1 MSAEFWI
8 MSLVFLAVV
17 AVAALVLVLRMGR
30 KGGEEASLVDQLT
43 QERADLEK
51 DLAVARDA
59 LLHERERAKDEAER
73 REAAEQARDAANSS
87 LRALHGELA
96 AAKATLNE
104 RTATREAMMREF
116 QAMAQEILT
125 AQGKSI
131 GEQNRQQVDLL
142 LEPLRDQ
149 LTKFQAELSGSHK
162 ESLVVHSALKERID
176 QLSNDSARVSNEA
189 AELAKALRG
198 QSHTQGAWGEMI
210 LSSIL
215 ERSGLRQGE
224 QYRMQSNH
232 VTEEGARLRPDV
244 IVDLPGSKQIVID
257 SKVSLTAY
265 AEYVNATE
273 DGPRDA
279 ALVRHAASLRGHIK
293 GLSRK
298 EYQALPGMTFDYV
311 VMFLPVEGSLSAALQ
326 KDPQLMTFA
335 LEHNVAI
342 ATPATLMLMLRTVE
356 NIWQV
361 ESRNRNAEEIAYRA
375 GKLYDKFVGFI
386 DDMQGI
392 GANLEK
398 TRKSHS
404 AAMKKLVEDPATSLA
419 QQAEELKQ
427 LGAKASKQ
435 LPQKMLV
442 DATPVNGIQ

>member
-1 MSAEFWI
+1 MTAEFWI
-8 MSLVFLAVV
+8 GTLVFLTVV
-17 AVAALVLVLRMGR
+17 AAATLVLILRSGR
-30 KGGEEASLVDQLT
+30 KGGEEASLVERLT
-43 QERADLEK
+43 KERSDLER

-59 LLHERERAKDEAER
+59 LLHERERAKESAER
-73 REAAEQARDAANSS
+73 LEEAQQARDAANSS

-96 AAKATLNE
+96 AAKATLAE
-104 RTATREAMMREF
+104 RTATRETITREF
-116 QAMAQEILT
+116 EAMAHKVLVE
-125 AQGKSI
+125 QGRSI
-131 GEQNRQQVDLL
+131 SEQNREQVDLL
-142 LEPLRDQ
+142 LAPLRDQ
-149 LTKFQAELSGSHK
+149 LTKFQDDLAGSHK
-162 ESLVVHSALKERID
+162 EGLMVHSVLKERIE
-176 QLSNDSARVSNEA
+176 QLSTDSARIGSDA

-210 LSSIL
+210 LTTIL

-224 QYRMQSNH
+224 HYRIQADH
-232 VTEEGARLRPDV
+232 VTEDGGHLRPDV
-244 IVDLPGSKQIVID
+244 IVDLPGGKHIVVD

-265 AEYVNATE
+265 ADYVNAA
-273 DGPRDA
+273 DDAPRDA
-279 ALVRHAASLRGHIK
+279 ALARHAHSVRSHIK

-311 VMFLPVEGSLSAALQ
+311 VMFLPIEGSLSAALE
-326 KDPQLMTFA
+326 KDQQLMSFA

-375 GKLYDKFVGFI
+375 GKLYDKFVGFV
-386 DDMQGI
+386 DDMQLI

-404 AAMKKLVEDPATSLA
+404 AAMKKLVDDPATSLA
-419 QQAEELKQ
+419 QQAEDLKQ
-427 LGAKASKQ
+427 LGAKASRQ
-435 LPQKMLV
+435 LPQKLLAEV
-442 DATPVNGIQ
+442 PAVNGIQ